1 MRALAIAQIGR
12 PASGTGA
19 GCPLVLGLSSRY
31 AQKRNR
37 SPPRVKNLS
46 PSVTFILGGAASG
59 KSKFAENLCFK
70 SAKSKSYIATSQV
83 FDDEMKAKVAAHL
96 RQRGTDWTTYEE
108 PLEAATLLHQLPGDH
123 ICLLDCATMWLTNHL
138 LAEHDL
144 AAAQAKLLDAIKACP
159 AELVIV
165 SNEVGLGIVPE
176 NALARRFREA
186 QGRLN
191 IALAA
196 SADTVVQV
204 TAGLPLVLKGQL

>member
-1 MRALAIAQIGR
+1 MRVDAVFA
-12 PASGTGA
+12 
-19 GCPLVLGLSSRY
+19 LVLDAFSRY
-31 AQKRNR
+31 AQERNR
-37 SPPRVKNLS
+37 SFLRIKNLS
-46 PSVTFILGGAASG
+46 APVTFILGGAASG
-59 KSKFAENLCFK
+59 KSKFAEDLCFK
-70 SAKSKSYIATSQV
+70 AAKPKSYVATSQV

-108 PLEAATLLHQLPGDH
+108 PLEAAKLLHQLPSNH
-123 ICLLDCATMWLTNHL
+123 VCLLDCATMWLTNHL
-138 LAEHDL
+138 LADHDL
-144 AAAQAKLLDAIKACP
+144 AQAQAELLEAVHACP
-159 AELVIV
+159 AELVVV

-196 SADTVVQV
+196 RADTVVQI